1 MKRKFK
7 KIENNTP
14 ENLKKI
20 LKIVGKS
27 LKPSECYDLS
37 SYDQ

>member
-27 LKPSECYDLS
+27 FKHSAAYDLAS
-37 SYDQ
+37 